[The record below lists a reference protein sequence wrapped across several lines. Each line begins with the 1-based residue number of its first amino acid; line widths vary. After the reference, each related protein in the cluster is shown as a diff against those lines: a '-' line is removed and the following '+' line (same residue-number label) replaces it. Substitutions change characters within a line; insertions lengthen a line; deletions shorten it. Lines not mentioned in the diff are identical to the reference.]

1 MIPTRNPLQNHSPA
15 RTHSKVLAISLILVV
30 SFVSLLAVRP
40 AAATAETG
48 YENPVTAAPQLVPPT
63 TASCTVTLAQSQPFP
78 VPGGNGYDTP
88 VTGTLNPP
96 SQCPAPWSMI
106 VLNFTGSVTGRQ
118 FDREA
123 MIWISNAMIYMGTT
137 PEPTP
142 AGITWHA
149 IKDVSQYSP
158 LLNQPATFTVQV
170 PNLVN
175 KVFTGIIYI
184 TATLTFYQTSPTF
197 PAANHPHTI
206 VPLSGS
212 FLFLFGRTPV
222 SPAPVTLP
230 TNPDRVFLEMWAK
243 GNSCDEF
250 WYASQPDAY
259 ANANGLCG
267 GGAFREIQISID
279 GTLAGVVWPFPY
291 VFTGGINPYL
301 WRPIPAVDAF
311 NEPPYLVD
319 LTPFIGMLA
328 DGQPHTIGFNVVN
341 NGFYWQ
347 IDGNLLVYRDPVLT
361 TTTGKLTSYQV
372 SPSATQSVSQTINA
386 NSALFSF
393 TSSRSLT
400 ITGYVDTSS
409 GRVTTSITQNFQ
421 FTNDQVL
428 DLINFVENLKSTETI
443 TTTTTVSGPSG
454 TSIVTVADSYP
465 IAMTSMFQIPGALAS
480 SGNPATLKFILPATV
495 DQSFIRT
502 TTTNTNGNISTAS
515 ISDTVHA
522 EAVLVRSLTTGVNA
536 VAGGTDSEQYITQES
551 SRGCFNHLIRAAQ
564 GFLTVDTFLPT
575 C

>member
-1 MIPTRNPLQNHSPA
+1 MIQTRNNLHFPVITQPKILALSL
-15 RTHSKVLAISLILVV
+15 VLAISLTSIYTVKPV
-30 SFVSLLAVRP
+30 S
-40 AAATAETG
+40 ATAETG
-48 YENPVTAAPQLVPPT
+48 YENPITAAPSLVPPT
-63 TASCTVTLAQSQPFP
+63 TTSCTVTLAQSQPFP

-88 VTGTLNPP
+88 LTGTLNPP
-96 SQCPAPWSMI
+96 SSCPSPWSMI

-175 KVFTGIIYI
+175 NRFTGTIYI

-197 PAANHPHTI
+197 PAANHPDMI

-222 SPAPVTLP
+222 FPRPVTLP
-230 TNPDRVFLEMWAK
+230 TNPDRVYLEMWAK

-267 GGAFREIQISID
+267 GGAFREIQVSID
-279 GTLAGVVWPFPY
+279 GRLAGVVWPFPY

-328 DGQPHTIGFNVVN
+328 DGQPHTISFNVVN

-361 TTTGKLTSYQV
+361 TTTGKLTSYQI
-372 SPSATQSVSQTINA
+372 SASATQSVAQTINA

-393 TSSRSLT
+393 TSSRSLA
-400 ITGYVDTSS
+400 ITGYVDTSQ
-409 GRVTTSITQNFQ
+409 GRVTTSITQSFG
-421 FTNDQVL
+421 FTNNQVL
-428 DLINFVENLKSTETI
+428 DLINFVENLKGTETI
-443 TTTTTVSGPSG
+443 TTTTTTSGPSG
-454 TSIVTVADSYP
+454 TSIFTVADSYP
-465 IAMTSMFQIPGALAS
+465 IAMTSLFQIPGALAS
-480 SGNPATLKFILPATV
+480 SGNSATLKFILPATV

-502 TTTNTNGNISTAS
+502 TTTNTNGMIFTSS
-515 ISDTVHA
+515 ISDTVHS

-536 VAGGTDSEQYITQES
+536 VASGTDSEHYILSDS
-551 SRGCFNHLIRAAQ
+551 SGFCFNHLIEAAQ
-564 GFLTVDTFLPT
+564 GFVTADTLIPA

>member
-1 MIPTRNPLQNHSPA
+1 MRLNIKPSQNLTLP
-15 RTHSKVLAISLILVV
+15 SKSRFLAVWLILLIFILSLVGISRV
-30 SFVSLLAVRP
+30 S
-40 AAATAETG
+40 ATSETT
-48 YENPVTAAPQLVPPT
+48 YENPVTAAPPLIPPAT
-63 TASCTVTLAQSQPFP
+63 TSCTVALAQTQPFP

-88 VTGTLNPP
+88 FTGTIIPP
-96 SQCPAPWSMI
+96 SSCPGPWSMV

-123 MIWISNAMIYMGTT
+123 AVWIGNAMIYMGTT

-149 IKDVSQYSP
+149 IKDVSEYSP
-158 LLNQPATFTVQV
+158 FFAQPENYAIQV

-175 KVFTGIIYI
+175 SVFTGIIYI
-184 TATLTFYQTSPTF
+184 TATLTFYQTSPNF
-197 PAANHPHTI
+197 PAATHPDTI
-206 VPLSGS
+206 IPLSGS
-212 FLFLFGRTPV
+212 WLFLFKRTPLSV
-222 SPAPVTLP
+222 APVTLP
-230 TNPDRVFLEMWAK
+230 TNPDRIYLEMWAK

-267 GGAFREIQISID
+267 GGAFREIQVSID

-328 DGQPHTIGFNVVN
+328 DGQPHTVGFQVVN

-347 IDGNLLVYRDPVLT
+347 IDANLLVYRDPVLT
-361 TTTGKLTSYQV
+361 TTSGKLTTYQM
-372 SPSATQSVSQTINA
+372 SPSASQTVNQTI
-386 NSALFSF
+386 STTGALFSF
-393 TSSRSLT
+393 ASSRALT
-400 ITGYVDTSS
+400 IAGYVDTGQ
-409 GRVTTSITQNFQ
+409 GRVTTTITQSFG
-421 FTNDQVL
+421 FTNHQVL
-428 DLINFVENLKSTETI
+428 DLINFLENLAGTGTINTVTTTSSPADTQTI
-443 TTTTTVSGPSG
+443 TVS
-454 TSIVTVADSYP
+454 DSYP
-465 IAMTSMFQIPGALAS
+465 IALTSAFTVPGFVAS
-480 SGNPATLKFILPATV
+480 SNANSASLSFILPSSV

-502 TTTNTNGNISTAS
+502 TTTDNNGNTFSTTV
-515 ISDTVHA
+515 SDTVHS
-522 EAVLVRSLTTGVNA
+522 EAVLIRSLTTGINV
-536 VAGGTDSEQYITQES
+536 VASGTDSEHYILS
-551 SRGCFNHLIRAAQ
+551 DSAGACFNHYITASQ
-564 GFLTVDTFLPT
+564 GFITSDTFIAT